1 MAANSGGD
9 FMNRLRLLCWVL
21 GGVTLIL
28 MICGTHSAL
37 AQDVTATIT
46 GTVTDTS
53 GGAIV
58 GATVTAKSV
67 VMAHRQLR

>member
-1 MAANSGGD
+1 
-9 FMNRLRLLCWVL
+9 MNRLRLLCWVL

-53 GGAIV
+53 GGAIA

-67 VMAHRQLR
+67 ERGETYTVTTNDLGL